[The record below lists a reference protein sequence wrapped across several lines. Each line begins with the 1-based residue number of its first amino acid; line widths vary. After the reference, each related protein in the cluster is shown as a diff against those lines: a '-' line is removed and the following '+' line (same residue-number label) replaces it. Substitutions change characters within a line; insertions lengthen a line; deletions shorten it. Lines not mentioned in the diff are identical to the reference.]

1 MDYIC
6 NPINMEYK
14 YQFIDQK
21 GKLSL
26 SREAADPSII
36 LFKEKYYLFPSMTK
50 GFL

>member
-26 SREAADPSII
+26 SREQQT
-36 LFKEKYYLFPSMTK
+36 LL
-50 GFL
+50 